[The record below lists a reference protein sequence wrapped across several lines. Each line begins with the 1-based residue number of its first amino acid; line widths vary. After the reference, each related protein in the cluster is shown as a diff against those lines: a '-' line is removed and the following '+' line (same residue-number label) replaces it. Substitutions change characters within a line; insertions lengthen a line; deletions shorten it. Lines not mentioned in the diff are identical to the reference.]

1 MANLFANRM
10 QNTQKSFIREILKVT
25 QDPAVISFAGGLPNP
40 QFFPVE
46 ELAAAT
52 AKALADQG
60 RQMLQYST
68 TEGHAPL
75 REFIAARYAAKGVPV
90 SADEILI
97 TNGSQ
102 QGLDLIGK
110 VFLNQGDAMIIERP
124 GYLGAIQAFAMYEP
138 EFLPVPL
145 LDDGIDLDS
154 LATTL
159 HQHHP
164 KLFYAVPN
172 FQNPS
177 GVTYSESVRR
187 AAADLLAQRDT
198 IFIEDNPYGELRF
211 AGREL
216 PSMRNYLG
224 DQTILLGSFS
234 KVVAPGVRLGWICAK
249 PEFIDKFIIA
259 KQATD
264 LHSNYLAQCI
274 VAQYLQDNDLD
285 AHLAVIQA
293 AYKKQCD
300 LMVAMMAEHFPEE
313 VTFIQ
318 PEGGMFVWVT
328 LPEGMSSLALF
339 EAAAR
344 LKVVFVPGRPFYV
357 RDGGD
362 NTLRLNFS
370 NCDEA
375 KIEIGIVHLAE
386 AMKTLLVRDNAL
398 QAV

>member
-1 MANLFANRM
+1 MAHLFANRL

-25 QDPAVISFAGGLPNP
+25 QDPEVISFAGGLPNP

-154 LATTL
+154 LETTL
-159 HQHHP
+159 HHHHP

-177 GVTYSESVRR
+177 GVTYSEPVRR
-187 AAADLLAQRDT
+187 ATAHLLTRRDT
-198 IFIEDNPYGELRF
+198 IFVEDNPYGELRF
-211 AGREL
+211 AGNEL

-234 KVVAPGVRLGWICAK
+234 KVVAPGLRLGWICAK
-249 PEFIDKFIIA
+249 PEFMDKFIIA

-274 VAQYLQDNDLD
+274 VAQFLQDNDLD
-285 AHLAVIQA
+285 AHLATIKA

-300 LMVAMMAEHFPEE
+300 LMVEMMVEHFPEE
-313 VTFIQ
+313 VTFIR
-318 PEGGMFVWVT
+318 PEGGMFIWVT
-328 LPEGMSSLALF
+328 LPEEMSSLALF
-339 EAAAR
+339 EEAAR

-357 RDGGD
+357 GDGGD

-375 KIEIGIVHLAE
+375 RIETGIAHLAE
-386 AMKTLLVRDNAL
+386 AMKALLVRGNAL
-398 QAV
+398 QPV

>member
-10 QNTQKSFIREILKVT
+10 QNIQKSFIREILKVT
-25 QDPAVISFAGGLPNP
+25 QDPEVISFAGGLPNP
-40 QFFPVE
+40 RFFPVE

-52 AKALADQG
+52 AKALAKQG

-68 TEGHAPL
+68 TEGYGPL
-75 REFIAARYAAKGVPV
+75 REFIAARYAAKGVAV

-110 VFLNQGDAMIIERP
+110 IFLNQGDTMIIERP

-138 EFLPVPL
+138 QFLPVPL
-145 LDDGIDLDS
+145 LEDGIDLD
-154 LATTL
+154 TL
-159 HQHHP
+159 EVVLRDHQP

-177 GVTYSESVRR
+177 GVTYSEPVRCT
-187 AAADLLAQRDT
+187 AAQLLAHQNT
-198 IFIEDNPYGELRF
+198 ILIEDNPYGELRF
-211 AGREL
+211 AGLEL
-216 PSMRNYLG
+216 PSLKNYLG
-224 DQTILLGSFS
+224 DQAILLGSFS

-264 LHSNYLAQCI
+264 LHSNYLAQCV
-274 VAQYLQDNDLD
+274 VAQYLQDHDLD
-285 AHLAVIQA
+285 AHLATIKA

-300 LMVAMMAEHFPEE
+300 LMVAMMTELCPEE
-313 VTFIQ
+313 VTFTR
-318 PEGGMFVWVT
+318 PEGGMFIWVT

-339 EAAAR
+339 DEAAR
-344 LKVVFVPGRPFYV
+344 LKVVFVPGQPFYV
-357 RDGGD
+357 GGGGE

-375 KIEIGIVHLAE
+375 KIEAGITHLAH
-386 AMKTLLVRDNAL
+386 AMKTLLVRDRTL
-398 QAV
+398 QPI

>member
-1 MANLFANRM
+1 MAHLFANRL

-25 QDPAVISFAGGLPNP
+25 QDPEVISFAGGLPNP

-154 LATTL
+154 LETTL
-159 HQHHP
+159 HHHHP

-177 GVTYSESVRR
+177 GVTYSEPVRR
-187 AAADLLAQRDT
+187 ATAHLLTRRDT
-198 IFIEDNPYGELRF
+198 IFVEDNPYGELRF
-211 AGREL
+211 AGNEL

-234 KVVAPGVRLGWICAK
+234 KVVAPGLRLGWICAK
-249 PEFIDKFIIA
+249 PEFMDKFIIT

-274 VAQYLQDNDLD
+274 VAQFLQDNDLD
-285 AHLAVIQA
+285 AHLATIKA

-300 LMVAMMAEHFPEE
+300 LMVEMMVEHFPEE
-313 VTFIQ
+313 VTFIR
-318 PEGGMFVWVT
+318 PDGGMFIWVT
-328 LPEGMSSLALF
+328 LPEEMSSLALF
-339 EAAAR
+339 EEAAR

-357 RDGGD
+357 GDGGD

-375 KIEIGIVHLAE
+375 RIETGIAHLAE
-386 AMKTLLVRDNAL
+386 AMKALLVRGNAL
-398 QAV
+398 QPV

>member
-1 MANLFANRM
+1 MAHLFANRL

-25 QDPAVISFAGGLPNP
+25 QDPEVISFAGGLPNP

-52 AKALADQG
+52 AKALADHG

-154 LATTL
+154 LETTL
-159 HQHHP
+159 HHHHP

-177 GVTYSESVRR
+177 GVTYSEPVRR
-187 AAADLLAQRDT
+187 ATAHLLTRRDT
-198 IFIEDNPYGELRF
+198 IFVEDNPYGELRF
-211 AGREL
+211 AGNEL

-234 KVVAPGVRLGWICAK
+234 KVVAPGLRLGWICAK
-249 PEFIDKFIIA
+249 PEFMDKFIIA

-274 VAQYLQDNDLD
+274 VAQFLQDNDLD
-285 AHLAVIQA
+285 AHLATIKA

-300 LMVAMMAEHFPEE
+300 LMVEMMVEHFPEE
-313 VTFIQ
+313 VTFIR
-318 PEGGMFVWVT
+318 PEGGMFIWVT
-328 LPEGMSSLALF
+328 LPEEMSSLALF
-339 EAAAR
+339 EEAAR

-357 RDGGD
+357 GDGGD

-375 KIEIGIVHLAE
+375 RIETGIAHLAE
-386 AMKTLLVRDNAL
+386 AMKALLVRGNAL
-398 QAV
+398 QPV

>member
-1 MANLFANRM
+1 MAHLFANRL

-25 QDPAVISFAGGLPNP
+25 QDPEVISFAGGLPNP

-154 LATTL
+154 LETTL
-159 HQHHP
+159 HH
-164 KLFYAVPN
+164 
-172 FQNPS
+172 
-177 GVTYSESVRR
+177 
-187 AAADLLAQRDT
+187 
-198 IFIEDNPYGELRF
+198 
-211 AGREL
+211 
-216 PSMRNYLG
+216 
-224 DQTILLGSFS
+224 
-234 KVVAPGVRLGWICAK
+234 
-249 PEFIDKFIIA
+249 
-259 KQATD
+259 
-264 LHSNYLAQCI
+264 
-274 VAQYLQDNDLD
+274 
-285 AHLAVIQA
+285 
-293 AYKKQCD
+293 
-300 LMVAMMAEHFPEE
+300 
-313 VTFIQ
+313 
-318 PEGGMFVWVT
+318 
-328 LPEGMSSLALF
+328 
-339 EAAAR
+339 
-344 LKVVFVPGRPFYV
+344 
-357 RDGGD
+357 
-362 NTLRLNFS
+362 
-370 NCDEA
+370 
-375 KIEIGIVHLAE
+375 
-386 AMKTLLVRDNAL
+386 
-398 QAV
+398 

>member
-1 MANLFANRM
+1 MAHLFANRL

-25 QDPAVISFAGGLPNP
+25 QDPEVISFAGGLPNP

-154 LATTL
+154 LETTL
-159 HQHHP
+159 HHHHP

-177 GVTYSESVRR
+177 GVTYSEPVRR
-187 AAADLLAQRDT
+187 ATAHLLTRRDT
-198 IFIEDNPYGELRF
+198 IFVEDNPYGELRF
-211 AGREL
+211 AGNEL

-234 KVVAPGVRLGWICAK
+234 KVVAPGLRLGWICAK
-249 PEFIDKFIIA
+249 PEFMDKFIIA

-274 VAQYLQDNDLD
+274 VAQFLQDNDLD
-285 AHLAVIQA
+285 AHLATIKA

-300 LMVAMMAEHFPEE
+300 LMVEMMVEHFPEE
-313 VTFIQ
+313 VTFIR
-318 PEGGMFVWVT
+318 PDGGMFIWVT
-328 LPEGMSSLALF
+328 LPEEMSSLALF
-339 EAAAR
+339 EEAAR

-357 RDGGD
+357 GDGGD

-375 KIEIGIVHLAE
+375 RIETGIAHLAE
-386 AMKTLLVRDNAL
+386 AMKALLVRGNAL
-398 QAV
+398 QPV

>member
-1 MANLFANRM
+1 MAHLFAHRL
-10 QNTQKSFIREILKVT
+10 QNIQKSFIREILKVT
-25 QDPAVISFAGGLPNP
+25 QDPEVISFAGGLPNP

-75 REFIAARYAAKGVPV
+75 RELIAARYAAKGMPV

-145 LDDGIDLDS
+145 LDNGIDLDG
-154 LATTL
+154 LETTL
-159 HQHHP
+159 HRHHP

-187 AAADLLAQRDT
+187 AAADLLARRDT

-211 AGREL
+211 AGHEL
-216 PSMRNYLG
+216 PSMKTYLG

-249 PEFIDKFIIA
+249 PEFMDKFIIA

-285 AHLAVIQA
+285 AHLATIKA

-300 LMVAMMAEHFPEE
+300 LMVEMMVMHFPEE
-313 VTFIQ
+313 VTFIR
-318 PEGGMFVWVT
+318 PEGGMFIWVT

-344 LKVVFVPGRPFYV
+344 LKVVFVPGQPFYV
-357 RDGGD
+357 GGGGD

-375 KIEIGIVHLAE
+375 KIETGIAQLGQ
-386 AMKTLLVRDNAL
+386 AMKTLLVRDHAL
-398 QAV
+398 QPV

>member
-1 MANLFANRM
+1 MAHLFANRL

-25 QDPAVISFAGGLPNP
+25 QDPEVISFAGGLPNP

-154 LATTL
+154 LETTL
-159 HQHHP
+159 PHHHP

-177 GVTYSESVRR
+177 GVTYSEPVRR
-187 AAADLLAQRDT
+187 ATAHLLTRRDT
-198 IFIEDNPYGELRF
+198 IFVEDNPYGELRF
-211 AGREL
+211 AGNEL

-234 KVVAPGVRLGWICAK
+234 KVVAPGLRLGWICAK
-249 PEFIDKFIIA
+249 PEFMDKFIIA

-274 VAQYLQDNDLD
+274 VAQFLQDNDLD
-285 AHLAVIQA
+285 AHLATIKA

-300 LMVAMMAEHFPEE
+300 LMVEMMDKHFPEE
-313 VTFIQ
+313 VTFIR
-318 PEGGMFVWVT
+318 PEGGMFIWVT

-339 EAAAR
+339 EEAVC

-357 RDGGD
+357 GNGGD

-375 KIEIGIVHLAE
+375 RIETGIAHLAE
-386 AMKTLLVRDNAL
+386 AMKALLVRGNAL
-398 QAV
+398 QPV

>member
-10 QNTQKSFIREILKVT
+10 QNIQKSFIREILKVT
-25 QDPAVISFAGGLPNP
+25 QDPEVISFAGGLPNP
-40 QFFPVE
+40 RFFPVE

-52 AKALADQG
+52 AKALAKQG

-68 TEGHAPL
+68 TEGYGPL
-75 REFIAARYAAKGVPV
+75 REFIAARYAAKGVAV

-110 VFLNQGDAMIIERP
+110 IFLNQGDTMIIERP

-138 EFLPVPL
+138 QFLPVPL
-145 LDDGIDLDS
+145 LEDGIDLD
-154 LATTL
+154 TL
-159 HQHHP
+159 EVVLRDHQP

-177 GVTYSESVRR
+177 GVTYSEPVRCT
-187 AAADLLAQRDT
+187 AAQLLAHQNT
-198 IFIEDNPYGELRF
+198 ILIEDNPYGELRF
-211 AGREL
+211 AGLEL
-216 PSMRNYLG
+216 PSLKNYLG
-224 DQTILLGSFS
+224 DQAILLGSFS

-264 LHSNYLAQCI
+264 LHSNYLAQCV
-274 VAQYLQDNDLD
+274 VAQYLQDHDLD
-285 AHLAVIQA
+285 AHLATIKA

-300 LMVAMMAEHFPEE
+300 LMVAMMTELFPEE
-313 VTFIQ
+313 VTFTR
-318 PEGGMFVWVT
+318 PEGGMFIWVT

-339 EAAAR
+339 DEAAR
-344 LKVVFVPGRPFYV
+344 LKVVFVPGQPFYV
-357 RDGGD
+357 GGGGE

-375 KIEIGIVHLAE
+375 KIEAGITHLAH
-386 AMKTLLVRDNAL
+386 AMKTLLVRDRTL
-398 QAV
+398 QPI

>member
-1 MANLFANRM
+1 MAHLFANRL

-25 QDPAVISFAGGLPNP
+25 QDPEVISFAGGLPNP

-154 LATTL
+154 LETTL
-159 HQHHP
+159 PHHHP

-177 GVTYSESVRR
+177 GVTYSEPVRR
-187 AAADLLAQRDT
+187 AAAHLLARRDT
-198 IFIEDNPYGELRF
+198 IFVEDNPYGELRF
-211 AGREL
+211 AGNEL

-234 KVVAPGVRLGWICAK
+234 KVVAPGLRLGWICAK
-249 PEFIDKFIIA
+249 PEFMDKFIIA

-274 VAQYLQDNDLD
+274 VAQFLQDNDLD
-285 AHLAVIQA
+285 AHLATIKA

-300 LMVAMMAEHFPEE
+300 LMVEMMVEHFPEE
-313 VTFIQ
+313 VTFIR
-318 PEGGMFVWVT
+318 PEGGMFIWVT
-328 LPEGMSSLALF
+328 LPEEMSSLALF
-339 EAAAR
+339 EEAAR

-357 RDGGD
+357 GDGGD

-375 KIEIGIVHLAE
+375 RIETGIAHLAE
-386 AMKTLLVRDNAL
+386 AMKALLVRGNAL
-398 QAV
+398 QPV